1 MSPALTAGCVPG
13 EHTPAP
19 AAAIVIFGASGD
31 LTRRKLIPSL
41 FALHCTGL
49 LADDTRILGL
59 ARSAWSD
66 DEFRSQ
72 MRDGL
77 DEHSRYRDSLSSHWD
92 SFAGRLGY
100 VASTFDDPAG
110 YAELRRRLADAGDG
124 AQNRLF
130 YLATAPGFFAE
141 IAERIRA
148 EALCADGFARLVVEK
163 PFGVDLASAR
173 ELNARLAPAFPED
186 DIFRIDHYLG
196 KEAVQNLFAV
206 RFANAIFEPLWNR
219 HYVDNVQ
226 ITVAEDLG
234 VGSRGGY
241 YDTSGAL
248 RDVLQNHILQ
258 VLTLVAMEPPAHLSA
273 REIRDE
279 KVKVLRAIRPL
290 DDAHSSGDV
299 VRGRYTPGEIDGSAV
314 AGYLDEEG
322 VPDDSRAETFVA
334 MKLAVENWRWDGTP
348 FYLRTGKRL
357 ARRTT
362 EVVVRFRAAPRTPFP
377 PSGDPLSDHNLLRLR
392 IQPDEGVSLRMLSK
406 VPGSEMHLAPV
417 TMDFAYEGTF
427 EDEPPDAYE
436 RLLLDC
442 LLGDATLFAR
452 WDEVELAWSL
462 LDPILNAWEA
472 DAAQLAEYPAGSW
485 GPDAADV
492 LIERDGRKW
501 LTR

>member
-1 MSPALTAGCVPG
+1 M
-13 EHTPAP
+13 
-19 AAAIVIFGASGD
+19 ASTS
-31 LTRRKLIPSL
+31 TRG
-41 FALHCTGL
+41 T
-49 LADDTRILGL
+49 
-59 ARSAWSD
+59 
-66 DEFRSQ
+66 
-72 MRDGL
+72 
-77 DEHSRYRDSLSSHWD
+77 RDSLSSHWD

-406 VPGSEMHLAPV
+406 VPGRKCTSLRSRWTSPTKAPSR
-417 TMDFAYEGTF
+417 MS
-427 EDEPPDAYE
+427 PPMPTSAS
-436 RLLLDC
+436 C
-442 LLGDATLFAR
+442 STACSATRPFSPGGMR
-452 WDEVELAWSL
+452 SSWRGRSSIPFSMRGRPTPPNSPSTPQEV
-462 LDPILNAWEA
+462 
-472 DAAQLAEYPAGSW
+472 G
-485 GPDAADV
+485 GP
-492 LIERDGRKW
+492 
-501 LTR
+501 TPQMC